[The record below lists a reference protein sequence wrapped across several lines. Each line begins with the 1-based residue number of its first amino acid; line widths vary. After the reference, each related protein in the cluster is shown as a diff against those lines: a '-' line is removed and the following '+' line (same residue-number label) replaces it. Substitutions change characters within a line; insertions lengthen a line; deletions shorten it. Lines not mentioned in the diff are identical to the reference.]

1 MTQPTNKEHE
11 YAIVSGVAEVGGR
24 RYSSEAEAKA
34 VALNKAVRSGTS
46 FIVIKVI
53 GTAERLKSS
62 EWRPV

>member
-34 VALNKAVRSGTS
+34 EALERAVRSGTNYT
-46 FIVIKVI
+46 VIKII
-53 GTAERLKSS
+53 GTAECLKSS